1 MPYYYIFFSISYVI
15 VYLVP
20 TIYTIYTGGDS
31 MKDATIMLR
40 VTAEQKLAIK
50 RTARK
55 LGLTITEFT
64 LLSLMHIRII
74 QSTYNRHIKFY

>member
-1 MPYYYIFFSISYVI
+1 
-15 VYLVP
+15 
-20 TIYTIYTGGDS
+20 

-40 VTAEQKLAIK
+40 VTSEQKLAIK

-64 LLSLMHIRII
+64 LLSLMKSISDSETK
-74 QSTYNRHIKFY
+74 QNSEVKLDLFNTKDD

>member
-1 MPYYYIFFSISYVI
+1 
-15 VYLVP
+15 
-20 TIYTIYTGGDS
+20 

-40 VTAEQKLAIK
+40 VTTEQKLAIK

-64 LLSLMHIRII
+64 LLSLMKAINSQNPEITLDLI
-74 QSTYNRHIKFY
+74 NTKDN

>member
-1 MPYYYIFFSISYVI
+1 
-15 VYLVP
+15 
-20 TIYTIYTGGDS
+20 

-64 LLSLMHIRII
+64 LLSLMKSINENEAKLTAEISLDLDDKDNII
-74 QSTYNRHIKFY
+74 

>member
-1 MPYYYIFFSISYVI
+1 
-15 VYLVP
+15 
-20 TIYTIYTGGDS
+20 

-40 VTAEQKLAIK
+40 VTTEQKLVIK

-64 LLSLMHIRII
+64 LLSLMKAINENEAKLTAEISLDLEEKDNII
-74 QSTYNRHIKFY
+74 